1 MESSTMLLNV
11 NEAANTLRLSPWTV
25 RLYVRL
31 GKLKPVRI
39 GRRVL
44 FEPAELQRLV
54 EAGRNPRIPAPTSAR
69 GGDDAHVG

>member
-11 NEAANTLRLSPWTV
+11 DEAANTLRLSAWTV

-31 GKLKPVRI
+31 GKLRPVRI

-44 FEPAELQRLV
+44 FDPAELQRLV
-54 EAGRNPRIPAPTSAR
+54 EAGREPRIPAPVPVHC
-69 GGDDAHVG
+69 GDDTQRS